1 MRTLLRA
8 SVQLRTGRVAAHAR
22 FMSVAAAARKPGA
35 STSDPENNLGLMQ
48 LLASKV
54 RRRAHMSPAKNRR
67 DLLVVPVV
75 CAMFFSLSVST
86 ALRKLTTLFSF
97 FTCFAI

>member
-1 MRTLLRA
+1 MLARTLRP
-8 SVQLRTGRVAAHAR
+8 SVQLRAGRVAAHAR

-67 DLLVVPVV
+67 ELPVVPVV
-75 CAMFFSLSVST
+75 CAMFF
-86 ALRKLTTLFSF
+86 F
-97 FTCFAI
+97 CFRLHRAT